1 MKEFGAALV
10 EFDATTGVHVVS
22 GIRADY
28 EIGGMNCEYVS
39 EAWTHEREVGWGAH
53 NMDRRARV
61 AKRILRA
68 ELTKIGFGNT
78 AEDGLGLGSTSRDD
92 AATRKRQEKLIT
104 ARDETVDRVVE
115 KVVRS
120 SPHSSSRQLFQA

>member
-1 MKEFGAALV
+1 M

-68 ELTKIGFGNT
+68 ELTKIGFGDT
-78 AEDGLGLGSTSRDD
+78 AEDLLGLGSSSRDD
-92 AATRKRQEKLIT
+92 AVTKERRKRQGRLT
-104 ARDETVDRVVE
+104 SARDETVDRVVE